1 MFNEHFL
8 TKADS
13 VKPLLKEETIKIK
26 GPKKAF
32 STNDEY
38 IFDLKDHYVGYVDID
53 FTSVGHH
60 MDAPCFVQINFA
72 EILEEFEMN
81 AEDYHGW
88 ICKSW
93 IQEERVHIDKL
104 PHTLSLNRRYA
115 FRYIKIKILAVSD
128 NYKVCIKNVSL
139 RHVSSANYQNVEKVR
154 MNKTDSKIDKVAL
167 RTLHNCMQDVFE
179 DGPKRDRRLWLGDLR
194 LQALANYE
202 TFKNNDLVKRCLY
215 LFASSTLQN
224 GRLASNIFTEPE
236 VECDFQAMFDY
247 TLFFIN
253 TLWEYYEHTNDIE
266 TLKDLEPVCIKQ
278 HKLLKKC
285 FTKDHLLNVNSVTA
299 GRVFVDWN
307 FDLDKQVSGQGIY
320 ISALN
325 DLVKIEK
332 ELGYDT
338 KEIEKDI
345 NLKKEAAL
353 KHFYN
358 SKKGLFVSNNQISYA
373 SQIWMVLSKTVD
385 KEKAQN
391 ILKKIK
397 KVKAVEIN
405 SPYMKHYYIQALI
418 DSDMYK
424 QAHQE
429 LVDYWGKMVEMNAD
443 TFWELFNPEDKNYSP
458 YGGLLV
464 HSFCHAWSCT
474 PTYFLRKY
482 FYNESK

>member
-1 MFNEHFL
+1 MTNIDFL
-8 TKADS
+8 AKADAL
-13 VKPLLKEETIKIK
+13 KPVLKEETIKIK
-26 GPKKAF
+26 GPKKVF
-32 STNDEY
+32 TTNDEY
-38 IFDLKDHYVGYVDID
+38 IFDLKDHYVGYVDISLS
-53 FTSVGHH
+53 SVGHH
-60 MDAPCFVQINFA
+60 MDAPVLLQINFA
-72 EILEEFEMN
+72 EIIEEFDMN
-81 AEDYHGW
+81 AQDYHGW

-93 IQEERVHIDKL
+93 IQEERVHIDML
-104 PHTLSLNRRYA
+104 PYTLSLNRRYA
-115 FRYIKIKILAVSD
+115 FRYIKIKVLATSD
-128 NYKVCIKNVSL
+128 NYKVCINNITL
-139 RHVSSANYQNVEKVR
+139 RHVSSADYQNIEKIKMSRV
-154 MNKTDSKIDKVAL
+154 DGKIDKVAL

-215 LFASSTLQN
+215 LFAGSTLQN
-224 GRLASNIFTEPE
+224 GRLASNIFIEPK

-253 TLWEYYEHTNDIE
+253 TLWEYYEHTKDFE
-266 TLKDLEPVCIKQ
+266 TLKELEPVCIKQ
-278 HKLLKKC
+278 YRLLKKC
-285 FTKDHLLNVNSVTA
+285 FTKGHLLNVNSVTA

-320 ISALN
+320 IAALN
-325 DLVKIEK
+325 DLVKIEA
-332 ELGYDT
+332 ELGKDT
-338 KEIEKDI
+338 KVLEKDI
-345 NLKKEAAL
+345 KCKKDAAIQN
-353 KHFYN
+353 FYN
-358 SKKGLFVSNNQISYA
+358 AKKGLFVSNNQISYA
-373 SQIWMVLSKTVD
+373 SQIWMILSKTVD
-385 KEKAQN
+385 IEKAQS
-391 ILKKIK
+391 ILTKIK

-418 DSDMYK
+418 DSDMKK

-429 LVDYWGKMVEMNAD
+429 IVDYWGKMVEMNAD

-482 FYNESK
+482 FYKGN